1 MNALNGL
8 SGKISI
14 MRVLVSS
21 IVATVL
27 LTWVTGN
34 IICWCHGCQ
43 FVSIGVQE
51 VALILGALACKAGQ
65 RFGESKS
72 PTSTTNVIPFDK
84 AQ

>member
-1 MNALNGL
+1 MNAFNGL

-27 LTWVTGN
+27 LVWITAN
-34 IICWCHGCQ
+34 IICWCTGCAY
-43 FVSIGVQE
+43 VNIGVQE
-51 VALILGALACKAGQ
+51 VALILGALAAKAGQ
-65 RFGESKS
+65 RFTEGKE
-72 PTSTTNVIPFDK
+72 PTNVIPFDK